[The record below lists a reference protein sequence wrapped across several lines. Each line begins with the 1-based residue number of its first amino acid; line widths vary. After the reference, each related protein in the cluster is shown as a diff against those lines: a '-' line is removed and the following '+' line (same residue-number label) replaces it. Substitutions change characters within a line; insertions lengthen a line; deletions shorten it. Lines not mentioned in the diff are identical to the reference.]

1 MSPQRTTPA
10 GERGKQPD
18 GRQPSATDNVFARAA
33 GRSAA
38 FAERWFPTAL
48 VFALLAVAV
57 VALAAMCIGSSPAK
71 VADVFGGGFW
81 DLIPFTMQMAM
92 VAIGG
97 YVVATARPMQRVIVR
112 LANIPASN
120 RGAVAMV
127 ATISLTSALFNWGFS
142 LIFSGLLVRRM
153 AERDDLRVDYRAASA
168 AAYLGLG
175 GSWALGLS
183 SSAAQLQANPDSLTD
198 SLLDITGV
206 IPFSDTIF
214 TWQSLTLAAAVIV
227 VCVTVAYLTAPR
239 GESVR
244 TAADLGIDPS
254 DPVEDDEP
262 RSRPG
267 EWLEYSPLLTF
278 VVVALVGGWA
288 VQEFM
293 AENPIVAISDLN
305 TYNLLVLALGM
316 LLHWRPRRFIA
327 AVAKAVPAT
336 AGVLIQF
343 PFYAGIAAIMTQAT
357 NGSGDSLSHYLA
369 SMFTSTGST
378 GLFPLLMGAYSVV
391 LGFLIPSGGGKWI
404 VEAPYVMQAANDLH
418 VNLGWTVQIYN
429 AAEALPNLINPF
441 WMLPLLGVLGLK
453 ARDII
458 GYTFMYL
465 IALLPVVL
473 GLLTLLSPTLP
484 YAPPVQ
490 P

>member
-1 MSPQRTTPA
+1 MTQQHVPPAEPQRQTV
-10 GERGKQPD
+10 
-18 GRQPSATDNVFARAA
+18 TDNVFARAA
-33 GRSAA
+33 ARSAA
-38 FAERWFPTAL
+38 FSERWFPTAL

-57 VALAAMCIGSSPAK
+57 VAVAALSIGSSPAK
-71 VADVFGGGFW
+71 VTGVFGDGFW

-97 YVVATARPMQRVIVR
+97 YVVATARPVQRVIVR
-112 LANIPASN
+112 LAAIPATN
-120 RGAVAMV
+120 RTAVAMV
-127 ATISLTSALFNWGFS
+127 ATVSLTSALLNWGFS
-142 LIFSGLLVRRM
+142 LIFSGLLVRRL
-153 AERDDLRVDYRAASA
+153 AEREDLRVDYRAASA

-183 SSAAQLQANPDSLTD
+183 SSAAQLQANPESLTD

-206 IPFSDTIF
+206 IPFSQTIF

-227 VCVTVAYLTAPR
+227 TCIAVAYVTAPR

-254 DPVEDDEP
+254 DPVEEDRP
-262 RSRPG
+262 RTRPG

-288 VQEFM
+288 VQEFTSQ
-293 AENPIVAISDLN
+293 NPIVAISALN
-305 TYNLLVLALGM
+305 TYNLLVLTLGM
-316 LLHWRPRRFIA
+316 LLHWRPRRFVA

-336 AGVLIQF
+336 GGVLIQF
-343 PFYAGIAAIMTQAT
+343 PFYAGIAAIMTEAT
-357 NGSGDSLSHYLA
+357 NSSGDSLSHYLA
-369 SMFTSTGST
+369 SMFTGTGSA
-378 GLFPLLMGAYSVV
+378 GLFPITMGVYSVF
-391 LGFLIPSGGGKWI
+391 LGFLIPSGGGKWVI
-404 VEAPYVMQAANDLH
+404 EAPYVMQAANDLH

-429 AAEALPNLINPF
+429 AAEALPNLVNPF
-441 WMLPLLGVLGLK
+441 WMLPLLGVLKLK

-458 GYTFMYL
+458 GYTFLYL
-465 IALLPVVL
+465 VALLPVVL
-473 GLLTLLSPTLP
+473 GLLTLLSLTLP
-484 YAPPVQ
+484 YTPPVQ